1 MRNLPKEILYSL
13 LALAIF
19 AALASSGCSESS
31 DSVKGLKIA
40 EMDLSAEEV
49 TGATVTINV
58 TTYVENQ
65 GRLTSKNASLLL
77 KAYETKNNLLE
88 TQVRSDM
95 GPIERGTTANI
106 TNTLELPKKGSYRIE
121 ATLFEEDEKRSTAS
135 RTVYNLES
143 LTADVDVMNVRIGG
157 MDFMVKEAENGT
169 VRIQTDIYFTNVGP
183 TPSPDYRI
191 EVKAREVDS
200 GLVADKKE
208 MNIGEIPPQGTVI
221 RSVNLSVPDQY
232 NYRAEVLIWRNASIV
247 GQGEDYV
254 LLKPEMMME
263 EGQRIE
269 SKDIKTKGFVMQEAP
284 VEEAAAE
291 MEASP
296 MEVEEY
302 AREESPEVEGG
313 GIPGFGI
320 LLAAISVALTALHRR
335 RMRGL

>member
-1 MRNLPKEILYSL
+1 MKNLPKEILYPL
-13 LALAIF
+13 LTLALF
-19 AALASSGCSESS
+19 AAIVSSGCSETS

-40 EMDLSAEEV
+40 EMDLSAEEI
-49 TGATVTINV
+49 TGATMTINV

-65 GRLTSKNASLLL
+65 GRLRSKNASIIL

-88 TQVRSDM
+88 AQVRSEM
-95 GPIERGTTANI
+95 GPIEKGTTANI
-106 TNTLELPKKGSYRIE
+106 TDTLELPKRGSYRIE
-121 ATLFEEDEKRSTAS
+121 ATLFEEEEKRSTAS

-157 MDFMVKEAENGT
+157 MDFMVREAENGT
-169 VRIQTDIYFTNVGP
+169 VKIHTEIYFTNVGP
-183 TPSPDYRI
+183 TTSPDYRI

-200 GLVADKKE
+200 GLVADKRE
-208 MNIGEIPPQGTVI
+208 TNVGEIPPQGTVI

-269 SKDIKTKGFVMQEAP
+269 SKDIKTRGFVMQE
-284 VEEAAAE
+284 VEEAAPAAE

-302 AREESPEVEGG
+302 AEAEGAEVEGG
-313 GIPGFGI
+313 GIPGFGTV
-320 LLAAISVALTALHRR
+320 LAAISVALTALYRR
-335 RMRGL
+335 RLRGL

>member
-1 MRNLPKEILYSL
+1 MKNLPKEILYPL
-13 LALAIF
+13 LTLALF
-19 AALASSGCSESS
+19 AAIVSSGCSETS

-40 EMDLSAEEV
+40 EMDLSAEEI

-65 GRLTSKNASLLL
+65 GRLRSKNASIIL

-88 TQVRSDM
+88 AQVRSEM
-95 GPIERGTTANI
+95 GPIEKGTTANI
-106 TNTLELPKKGSYRIE
+106 TDTLELPKRGSYRIE
-121 ATLFEEDEKRSTAS
+121 ATLFEEEEKRSTAF

-157 MDFMVKEAENGT
+157 MDFMVREAENGT
-169 VRIQTDIYFTNVGP
+169 VKILTEIYFTNVGP
-183 TPSPDYRI
+183 TISPDYRI

-200 GLVADKKE
+200 GLVADKRE
-208 MNIGEIPPQGTVI
+208 TNVGEIPPQGTVI

-269 SKDIKTKGFVMQEAP
+269 SKDIKTRGFVMQE
-284 VEEAAAE
+284 VEEAAPAAE

-302 AREESPEVEGG
+302 AEAEGAEVDGG
-313 GIPGFGI
+313 GIPGFGTV
-320 LLAAISVALTALHRR
+320 LAAISVALTALYRR
-335 RMRGL
+335 RLRGL

>member
-121 ATLFEEDEKRSTAS
+121 ATL
-135 RTVYNLES
+135 NP
-143 LTADVDVMNVRIGG
+143 
-157 MDFMVKEAENGT
+157 
-169 VRIQTDIYFTNVGP
+169 VGP
-183 TPSPDYRI
+183 LLWKLQGPTGLRRPS
-191 EVKAREVDS
+191 
-200 GLVADKKE
+200 L
-208 MNIGEIPPQGTVI
+208 
-221 RSVNLSVPDQY
+221 
-232 NYRAEVLIWRNASIV
+232 
-247 GQGEDYV
+247 
-254 LLKPEMMME
+254 
-263 EGQRIE
+263 
-269 SKDIKTKGFVMQEAP
+269 
-284 VEEAAAE
+284 
-291 MEASP
+291 
-296 MEVEEY
+296 
-302 AREESPEVEGG
+302 
-313 GIPGFGI
+313 
-320 LLAAISVALTALHRR
+320 R
-335 RMRGL
+335 RMRRGAQLRGRSTIWRV